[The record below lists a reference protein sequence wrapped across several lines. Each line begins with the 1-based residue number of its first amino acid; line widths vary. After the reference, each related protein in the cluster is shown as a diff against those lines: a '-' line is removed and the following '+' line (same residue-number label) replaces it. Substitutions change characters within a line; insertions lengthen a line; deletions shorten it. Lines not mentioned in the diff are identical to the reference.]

1 MTTMGANDPTDGTGG
16 WSSEPACPF
25 CGSTDVTEESVFGSE
40 LSKSQFYCHGCSTI
54 FERLKYDGK
63 RPDTG
68 R

>member
-1 MTTMGANDPTDGTGG
+1 MTEPTDATI
-16 WSSEPACPF
+16 ECPF
-25 CGSTDVTEESVFGSE
+25 CGSGDVERLSRFGTEI
-40 LSKSQFYCHGCSTI
+40 SKQAFFCDACRSP